1 MDRKPA
7 LLTDQDPAAI
17 PILFCL
23 VQDEDEAVQIAVGYA
38 LDRLEP
44 TSRETVPLL
53 VRALKDQHPAVR
65 YWAATLLG
73 RLGEKAKTAVPAL
86 TLALQDE
93 DHGPKKG
100 VWNFRALKT
109 PAFIE
114 AREFQTPFLGK
125 AGRD

>member
-1 MDRKPA
+1 MQTGLSATWCKRRACVDCHLRPALRALDWVGMDRKPA
-7 LLTDQDPAAI
+7 LLTDDQDPAAM

-53 VRALKDQHPAVR
+53 VTALKDQHPAVR

-73 RLGEKAKTAVPAL
+73 RLGEKAKTAV
-86 TLALQDE
+86 
-93 DHGPKKG
+93 
-100 VWNFRALKT
+100 
-109 PAFIE
+109 
-114 AREFQTPFLGK
+114 
-125 AGRD
+125 

>member
-1 MDRKPA
+1 MDGKPA
-7 LLTDQDPAAI
+7 LLTDDQDPAAM

-93 DHGPKKG
+93 EHDVYHAAHESLAEMALPKKRCLELSG
-100 VWNFRALKT
+100 AQNSS
-109 PAFIE
+109 IY
-114 AREFQTPFLGK
+114 
-125 AGRD
+125 